1 VIAATARASAFAARA
16 EAVGAIVWQVGETD
30 VPALVERLL
39 VDAAA
44 RQVALDSGVRD
55 AFPRLAEQL
64 TGAGLSLLP
73 PDAEPRTLAQAD
85 AGVSLGAFAIAETGS
100 IAVAPSSLADRLV
113 SMLPPLHVLLVPI
126 SVLLD
131 NLDAAAGQLRAWTTG
146 PAPARYV
153 SFVTG
158 PSRTADIERVLTI
171 GVQGPRVLH
180 DVLFD
185 SAAPAT

>member
-1 VIAATARASAFAARA
+1 VIAATARAGAFAARA
-16 EAVGAIVWQVGETD
+16 ESVGAIVWQVGESD
-30 VPALVERLL
+30 APALVERLL
-39 VDAAA
+39 VEAGTTL
-44 RQVALDSGVRD
+44 VALDSGVRG
-55 AFPRLAEQL
+55 AFPQLAQQL
-64 TGAGLSLLP
+64 ADAGLVLMP
-73 PDAEPRTLAQAD
+73 PEVEPRTLAQAE

-100 IAVAPSSLADRLV
+100 VAVAPASLADRLV
-113 SMLPPLHVLLVPI
+113 SMLPPLHVLLVPFNA
-126 SVLLD
+126 LLD
-131 NLDAAAGQLRAWTTG
+131 DLDAATGQLRAWTTE
-146 PAPARYV
+146 PAPARYM